1 MSKVYIPTAIYRF
14 VESPGSLAVI
24 YGGRLSLARLHLH
37 RYNPGERNI
46 FRFRGSRRSVSPRR
60 GGRIRTKIGT
70 KLILREVA
78 DRERW
83 CREMERNIYIYNDR
97 VKENFS
103 QSLRRKREKERERT
117 TRIVRLQCDVQLAE
131 DYYLS
136 KWQRGKNTERER
148 EKK

>member
-1 MSKVYIPTAIYRF
+1 MSKVYIRTAIYRF

-24 YGGRLSLARLHLH
+24 YGGRLSLARVYLH
-37 RYNPGERNI
+37 RYNPGKRNI

-70 KLILREVA
+70 KLLLREVA

-83 CREMERNIYIYNDR
+83 CLSRNGKIYIYNDR

-103 QSLRRKREKERERT
+103 LRKKRDKQKKEKERERT
-117 TRIVRLQCDVQLAE
+117 TRIVRLQCEMFSLRRITT
-131 DYYLS
+131 S
-136 KWQRGKNTERER
+136 RRQRRKNT
-148 EKK
+148 